1 MEPIEIEVK
10 FSVAD
15 PEQIRN
21 TLHRCGA
28 RLVTGRVFEVN
39 HRYDDPNDELR
50 KKRMILRLRKDTRAR
65 LTLKGKPAG
74 ATESDF
80 KVHTELEVEV
90 DDFDTME
97 RIIQALGF
105 ERRQTYEKWRET
117 YALHDTEIVLDTL
130 PYGEFIEIEG
140 DRENI
145 RYVCELLGLDWEQR
159 ILTSYIELFEREK
172 KRKGF
177 TFSDITFENFKGICP

>member
-1 MEPIEIEVK
+1 
-10 FSVAD
+10 
-15 PEQIRN
+15 
-21 TLHRCGA
+21 
-28 RLVTGRVFEVN
+28 
-39 HRYDDPNDELR
+39 
-50 KKRMILRLRKDTRAR
+50 
-65 LTLKGKPAG
+65 
-74 ATESDF
+74 
-80 KVHTELEVEV
+80 
-90 DDFDTME
+90 ME